1 MNWTLLFLLSLLQ
14 AVAAPQPAKPLDGIA
29 DVVATG
35 ETIQLVKEGF
45 VFTEGPVPTAD
56 GGLYF
61 SDLLTSDRIHR
72 LAPNGEISVIRE
84 QANSPGGL
92 ALNRAGEIH
101 AVESTSRRVT
111 KSADGR
117 VTVLTAGSPEQPLL
131 APNDLILD
139 SKGGVYFTD
148 PGPRPVVA
156 GRIVYVYYLPP
167 GATRPVVLD
176 DNIARPNGIMLTT
189 DERTLLVDDTVG
201 ETIFA
206 YDVQSNGRVTNR
218 RPFAKLNNI
227 PSGQNS
233 GADGMAIDRDN
244 RLYVTSL
251 TGVQVFD
258 KTGRYLGTIPVP
270 RQPSNVALSG
280 PDKKTLFITAREGL
294 YKVRVLAQGPD
305 RPGK

>member
-1 MNWTLLFLLSLLQ
+1 MNWTRIFLLLLLQ
-14 AVAAPQPAKPLDGIA
+14 AVAAPQPARPLDGIPN
-29 DVVATG
+29 VVAKG
-35 ETIQLVKEGF
+35 ETVQLVKEGF
-45 VFTEGPVPTAD
+45 AFTEGPVPTAD

-72 LAPNGEISVIRE
+72 LAPNGEITVFRE
-84 QANSPGGL
+84 QSNSAGGL
-92 ALNRAGEIH
+92 ALNRAGEIF
-101 AVESTSRRVT
+101 AVETNGKRISKFVNG
-111 KSADGR
+111 K
-117 VTVLTAGSPEQPLL
+117 VTVLTEGSPEKPLL

-156 GRIVYVYYLPP
+156 GRIVYVYYLAP
-167 GATRPVVLD
+167 GAKQPVMLD
-176 DNIARPNGIMLTT
+176 DKIARPNGITLTT
-189 DERTLLVDDTVG
+189 DGKTLLVDDTVG

-206 YDVQSNGRVTNR
+206 YEVQPDGTVKNR
-218 RPFAKLNNI
+218 RPFAKLTDI

-233 GADGMAIDRDN
+233 GGDGMALDRDN
-244 RLYVTSL
+244 RLYVASL

-258 KTGRYLGTIPVP
+258 KTGRYLGTIAVP
-270 RQPSNVALSG
+270 RQPSNVAFSG

-294 YKVRVLAQGPD
+294 YKLRMLAQGPN